1 MVIIAQRVTDAE
13 RLERIKRVFPDEKEA
28 QDILAYDKAVE
39 AGEKT
44 ESQSETAPVA
54 DNSVLVLRLTGS
66 LSERANDDVLASM
79 FGDRI
84 PKLGLATMTEAIR
97 QAKESDKVKGI
108 YIEAGAFAPDSYA
121 SLAAIRRELEEFRK
135 AGKWIVAYGDSYTQG
150 AYYLASVADKV
161 YLNPQGQ
168 VDWHGLGSEPV
179 FVKDLLAKLNVRM
192 QVAKVGTYKSATE
205 MFTGEKMSDADR
217 QQTTAYLT
225 GIWQNVVSA
234 VGKSRSLT
242 AQQLNAYADSLVS
255 LAAPQDYVRMR
266 MVDGLL
272 YTDQV
277 RQAVKKKMGLSPDDE
292 IPQVSMSDLLAAGPE
307 DKKGDEIA
315 IYYAVGDIVDGVVAM
330 PSRESVIDAQKV
342 CADLQDL
349 AKDKEVKAVVLRV
362 NSPGGS
368 AYASEQIWHQVMELK
383 KVKPVVVS
391 MGSYAASG
399 GYYISCPANWIVAEP
414 NTLTGSI
421 GIFGMFPDVSGLLRE
436 KLGLKFDEVKTN
448 KYALFGTRSRP
459 FTADELSH
467 LESYIDRGYK
477 LFRQRVAD
485 GRRLKVDQVDQVA
498 QGHVWLGQD
507 ALRVGLVDQLGG
519 VEVALRKAAQLA
531 KLTQWHSTAYPV
543 LPDYLSQLLDLPGAA
558 RGNYLDEQV
567 RQSLGAYYEP
577 FALIRDLQAQNP
589 LQARLPFEPNIH

>member
-1 MVIIAQRVTDAE
+1 MKDFFKNVLATAVGVLLVGFITGFFMVVSLVGMA
-13 RLERIKRVFPDEKEA
+13 L
-28 QDILAYDKAVE
+28 
-39 AGEKT
+39 
-44 ESQSETAPVA
+44 SQSETAPVA

-66 LSERANDDVLASM
+66 FSERANDDVLASL

-349 AKDKEVKAVVLRV
+349 AKDKDVKAVVLRV

-485 GRRLKVDQVDQVA
+485 GRRLKVDQVEQVA

-507 ALRVGLVDQLGG
+507 ALRIGLVDQLGG

-531 KLTQWHSTAYPV
+531 KLTQWHSSAYPV

-558 RGNYLDEQV
+558 RGNYLDEQM

-589 LQARLPFEPNIH
+589 VQARLPFEPNIH

>member
-1 MVIIAQRVTDAE
+1 MKDFFKNVLATAVGVLLVGFITGFFMVVSLVGMA
-13 RLERIKRVFPDEKEA
+13 L
-28 QDILAYDKAVE
+28 
-39 AGEKT
+39 
-44 ESQSETAPVA
+44 SQSETAPVA

-66 LSERANDDVLASM
+66 LSERANDDVLASL

-349 AKDKEVKAVVLRV
+349 AKDKDVKAVVLRV

-485 GRRLKVDQVDQVA
+485 GRRLKVDQVEQVA

-507 ALRVGLVDQLGG
+507 ALRIGLVDQLGG

-531 KLTQWHSTAYPV
+531 KLTLWHSSAYPV

-558 RGNYLDEQV
+558 RGIYLDEQM

-589 LQARLPFEPNIH
+589 VQARLPFEPNIH

>member
-1 MVIIAQRVTDAE
+1 MKDFFKNVLATAVGVLLVGFITGFFMVVSLVGMA
-13 RLERIKRVFPDEKEA
+13 L
-28 QDILAYDKAVE
+28 
-39 AGEKT
+39 
-44 ESQSETAPVA
+44 SQSETAPVA

-150 AYYLASVADKV
+150 AYYLASVADKI

-349 AKDKEVKAVVLRV
+349 AKDKDVKAVVLRV

-485 GRRLKVDQVDQVA
+485 GRRLRVDQVEQVA

-558 RGNYLDEQV
+558 RGNYLDEQM

>member
-1 MVIIAQRVTDAE
+1 MKDFFKNVLATAVGVLLVGFITGFFMVVSLVGMA
-13 RLERIKRVFPDEKEA
+13 L
-28 QDILAYDKAVE
+28 
-39 AGEKT
+39 
-44 ESQSETAPVA
+44 SQSETAPVA

-66 LSERANDDVLASM
+66 LSERANDDMLASL

-150 AYYLASVADKV
+150 AYYLASVADKI

-277 RQAVKKKMGLSPDDE
+277 RQAVKKKLGLSPDDE

-349 AKDKEVKAVVLRV
+349 AKDKDVKAVVLRV

-436 KLGLKFDEVKTN
+436 KLGMKFDEVKTN

-485 GRRLKVDQVDQVA
+485 GRRLKVDQVEQVA

-558 RGNYLDEQV
+558 RGNYLDEQM

>member
-1 MVIIAQRVTDAE
+1 MKDFFKNVLATAVGVLLVGFITGFFMVVSLVGMA
-13 RLERIKRVFPDEKEA
+13 L
-28 QDILAYDKAVE
+28 
-39 AGEKT
+39 
-44 ESQSETAPVA
+44 SQSETAPVA

-66 LSERANDDVLASM
+66 LSERANDDVLASL

-349 AKDKEVKAVVLRV
+349 AKDKDVKAVVLRV

-485 GRRLKVDQVDQVA
+485 GRRLKVDQVEQVA

-589 LQARLPFEPNIH
+589 LQARLPFEPNNH

>member
-1 MVIIAQRVTDAE
+1 MKDFFKNVLATAVGVLLVGFITGFFMVVSLVGMA
-13 RLERIKRVFPDEKEA
+13 L
-28 QDILAYDKAVE
+28 
-39 AGEKT
+39 
-44 ESQSETAPVA
+44 SQSETAPVA

-66 LSERANDDVLASM
+66 LSERANDDVLASL

-205 MFTGEKMSDADR
+205 MFTGENMSDADR

-349 AKDKEVKAVVLRV
+349 AKDKDVKAVVLRV

-485 GRRLKVDQVDQVA
+485 GRRLKVDQVEQVA

-507 ALRVGLVDQLGG
+507 ALRIGLVDQLGG

-531 KLTQWHSTAYPV
+531 KLTQWHSSAYPV

-558 RGNYLDEQV
+558 RGNYLDEQM

-589 LQARLPFEPNIH
+589 VQARLPFEPNIH

>member
-1 MVIIAQRVTDAE
+1 MKDFFKNVLATAVGVLLVGFITGFFMVVSLVGMA
-13 RLERIKRVFPDEKEA
+13 L
-28 QDILAYDKAVE
+28 
-39 AGEKT
+39 
-44 ESQSETAPVA
+44 SQSETAPVA

-66 LSERANDDVLASM
+66 LSERANDDMLASM

-135 AGKWIVAYGDSYTQG
+135 AGKWIIAYGDSYTQG

-315 IYYAVGDIVDGVVAM
+315 VYYAVGDIVDGVVAM

-349 AKDKEVKAVVLRV
+349 AKDKDVKAVVLRV

-485 GRRLKVDQVDQVA
+485 GRRLKVDQVEQVA

-507 ALRVGLVDQLGG
+507 ALKIGLVDQLGG

-531 KLTQWHSTAYPV
+531 KLTQWHSSAYPV

-558 RGNYLDEQV
+558 RGNYLDEQM

>member
-1 MVIIAQRVTDAE
+1 MKDFFKNVLATAVGVLLVGFITGFFMVVSLVGMA
-13 RLERIKRVFPDEKEA
+13 L
-28 QDILAYDKAVE
+28 
-39 AGEKT
+39 
-44 ESQSETAPVA
+44 SQSETAPVA

-66 LSERANDDVLASM
+66 LSERANDDVLASL

-108 YIEAGAFAPDSYA
+108 YIEAGALAPDSYA

-135 AGKWIVAYGDSYTQG
+135 AGKWIIAYGDSYTQG

-277 RQAVKKKMGLSPDDE
+277 RQAVKKKLGLSPDDE

-349 AKDKEVKAVVLRV
+349 AKDKDVKAVVLRV

-485 GRRLKVDQVDQVA
+485 GRRLKVDQVEQVA

-558 RGNYLDEQV
+558 RGNYLDEQM

>member
-1 MVIIAQRVTDAE
+1 MKDFFKNVLATAVGVLLVGFITGFFMVVSLVGMA
-13 RLERIKRVFPDEKEA
+13 L
-28 QDILAYDKAVE
+28 
-39 AGEKT
+39 
-44 ESQSETAPVA
+44 SQSETAPVA

-66 LSERANDDVLASM
+66 LSERANDDVLASL

-349 AKDKEVKAVVLRV
+349 AKDKDVKAVVLRV

-485 GRRLKVDQVDQVA
+485 GRRLKVDQVEQVA
-498 QGHVWLGQD
+498 QGHVCLGQD
-507 ALRVGLVDQLGG
+507 ALRIGLVDQLGG

-531 KLTQWHSTAYPV
+531 KLTQWHSSAYPV

-558 RGNYLDEQV
+558 RGNYLDEQM

-589 LQARLPFEPNIH
+589 VQARLPFEPNIH

>member
-1 MVIIAQRVTDAE
+1 MKDFFKNVLATAVGVLLVGFITGFFMVVSLVGMA
-13 RLERIKRVFPDEKEA
+13 L
-28 QDILAYDKAVE
+28 
-39 AGEKT
+39 
-44 ESQSETAPVA
+44 SQSETAPVA

-66 LSERANDDVLASM
+66 LSERANDDVLASL

-108 YIEAGAFAPDSYA
+108 YIEAGAFSPDSYA

-135 AGKWIVAYGDSYTQG
+135 AGKWIIAYGDSYTQG

-277 RQAVKKKMGLSPDDE
+277 RQAVKKKLGLSPDDE

-315 IYYAVGDIVDGVVAM
+315 VYYAVGDIVDGVVAM

-349 AKDKEVKAVVLRV
+349 AKDKDVKAVVLRV

-485 GRRLKVDQVDQVA
+485 GRRLKVDQVEQVA

-507 ALRVGLVDQLGG
+507 ALRIGLVDQLGG

-531 KLTQWHSTAYPV
+531 KLTQWHSSAYPV

-558 RGNYLDEQV
+558 RGNYLDEQM

-589 LQARLPFEPNIH
+589 VQARLPFEPNIH

>member
-1 MVIIAQRVTDAE
+1 MKDFFKNVLATAVGVLLVGFITGFFMVVSLVGMA
-13 RLERIKRVFPDEKEA
+13 L
-28 QDILAYDKAVE
+28 
-39 AGEKT
+39 
-44 ESQSETAPVA
+44 SQSETAPVA

-66 LSERANDDVLASM
+66 LSERANDDMLASL

-135 AGKWIVAYGDSYTQG
+135 AGKWIIAYGDSYTQG

-349 AKDKEVKAVVLRV
+349 AKDKDVKAVVLRV

-485 GRRLKVDQVDQVA
+485 GRRLKVDQVEQVA

-507 ALRVGLVDQLGG
+507 ALRIGLVDQLGG

-531 KLTQWHSTAYPV
+531 KLTQWHSSAYPV

-558 RGNYLDEQV
+558 RGNYLDEQM

-589 LQARLPFEPNIH
+589 VQARLPFEPNIH

>member
-1 MVIIAQRVTDAE
+1 MKDFFKNVLATAVGVLLVGFITGFFMVVSLVGMA
-13 RLERIKRVFPDEKEA
+13 L
-28 QDILAYDKAVE
+28 
-39 AGEKT
+39 
-44 ESQSETAPVA
+44 SQSETAPVA

-66 LSERANDDVLASM
+66 LSERANDDMLASM

-150 AYYLASVADKV
+150 AYYLASVADKI

-349 AKDKEVKAVVLRV
+349 AKDKDVKAVVLRV

-485 GRRLKVDQVDQVA
+485 GRRLKVDQVEQVA

>member
-1 MVIIAQRVTDAE
+1 MKDFFKNVLATAVGVLLVGFITGFFMVVSLVGMA
-13 RLERIKRVFPDEKEA
+13 L
-28 QDILAYDKAVE
+28 
-39 AGEKT
+39 
-44 ESQSETAPVA
+44 SQSETAPVA

-66 LSERANDDVLASM
+66 LSERANDDMLASM

-150 AYYLASVADKV
+150 AYYLASVADKI

-349 AKDKEVKAVVLRV
+349 AKDKDVKAVVLRV

-485 GRRLKVDQVDQVA
+485 GRRLKVDQVEQVA

-507 ALRVGLVDQLGG
+507 ALKIGLVDQLGG

-531 KLTQWHSTAYPV
+531 KLTQWHSSAYPV

-558 RGNYLDEQV
+558 RGNYLDEQM

>member
-1 MVIIAQRVTDAE
+1 MKDFFKNVLATAVGVLLVGFITGFFMVVSLVGMA
-13 RLERIKRVFPDEKEA
+13 L
-28 QDILAYDKAVE
+28 
-39 AGEKT
+39 
-44 ESQSETAPVA
+44 SQSETAPVA

-66 LSERANDDVLASM
+66 LSERANDDVLASL

-135 AGKWIVAYGDSYTQG
+135 AGKWIIAYGDSYTQG

-277 RQAVKKKMGLSPDDE
+277 RQTVKKKLGLSPDDE

-349 AKDKEVKAVVLRV
+349 AKDKDVKAVVLRV

-485 GRRLKVDQVDQVA
+485 GRRLKVEQVEQVA

-507 ALRVGLVDQLGG
+507 ALKIGLVDQLGG

-531 KLTQWHSTAYPV
+531 KLTQWYSAAYPV

-558 RGNYLDEQV
+558 RGNYLDEQM

>member
-1 MVIIAQRVTDAE
+1 MKDFFKNVLATAVGVLLVGFITGFFMVVSLVGMA
-13 RLERIKRVFPDEKEA
+13 L
-28 QDILAYDKAVE
+28 
-39 AGEKT
+39 
-44 ESQSETAPVA
+44 SQSETAPVA

-66 LSERANDDVLASM
+66 LSERANDDVLASL

-97 QAKESDKVKGI
+97 QGKESDKVKGI

-349 AKDKEVKAVVLRV
+349 AKDKDVKAVVLRV

-485 GRRLKVDQVDQVA
+485 GRRLKVDQVEQVA

-507 ALRVGLVDQLGG
+507 ALRIGLVDQLGG

-531 KLTQWHSTAYPV
+531 KLTQWHSSAYPV

-558 RGNYLDEQV
+558 RGNYLDEQM

-589 LQARLPFEPNIH
+589 VQARLPFEPNIH

>member
-1 MVIIAQRVTDAE
+1 MKDFFKNVLATAVGVLLVGFITGFFMVVSLVGMA
-13 RLERIKRVFPDEKEA
+13 L
-28 QDILAYDKAVE
+28 
-39 AGEKT
+39 
-44 ESQSETAPVA
+44 SQSETAPVA

-349 AKDKEVKAVVLRV
+349 AKDKDVKAVVLRV

-485 GRRLKVDQVDQVA
+485 GRRLKVDQVEQVA

>member
-1 MVIIAQRVTDAE
+1 MKDFFKNVLATAVGVLLVGFITGFFMVVSLVGMA
-13 RLERIKRVFPDEKEA
+13 L
-28 QDILAYDKAVE
+28 
-39 AGEKT
+39 
-44 ESQSETAPVA
+44 SQSETAPVA

-66 LSERANDDVLASM
+66 LSERANDDVLASL

-135 AGKWIVAYGDSYTQG
+135 AGKWIIAYGDSYTQG
-150 AYYLASVADKV
+150 AYYLASVADKI

-349 AKDKEVKAVVLRV
+349 AKDKDVKAVVLRV

-421 GIFGMFPDVSGLLRE
+421 GVFGMFPDVSGLLRE

-485 GRRLKVDQVDQVA
+485 GRRLKVDQVEQVA

-507 ALRVGLVDQLGG
+507 ALRIGLVDQLGG

-531 KLTQWHSTAYPV
+531 KLTQWHSSAYPV

-558 RGNYLDEQV
+558 RGNYLDEQM

-589 LQARLPFEPNIH
+589 VQARLPFEPNIH

>member
-1 MVIIAQRVTDAE
+1 MKDFFKNVLATAVGVLLVGFITGFFMVVSLVGMA
-13 RLERIKRVFPDEKEA
+13 L
-28 QDILAYDKAVE
+28 
-39 AGEKT
+39 
-44 ESQSETAPVA
+44 SQSETAPVA

-84 PKLGLATMTEAIR
+84 PKLGLATMTEVIR

-349 AKDKEVKAVVLRV
+349 AKDKDVKAVVLRV

-485 GRRLKVDQVDQVA
+485 GRRLKVDQVEQVA

>member
-1 MVIIAQRVTDAE
+1 MKDFFKNVLATAVGVLLVGFFTGFFMVVSLVGMA
-13 RLERIKRVFPDEKEA
+13 L
-28 QDILAYDKAVE
+28 
-39 AGEKT
+39 
-44 ESQSETAPVA
+44 SQSETAPVA

-66 LSERANDDVLASM
+66 LSERANDDVLASL

-135 AGKWIVAYGDSYTQG
+135 AGKWIIAYGDSYTQG

-349 AKDKEVKAVVLRV
+349 AKDKDVKAVVLRV

-485 GRRLKVDQVDQVA
+485 GRRLKVDQVEQVA

-507 ALRVGLVDQLGG
+507 ALRIGLVDQLGG

-558 RGNYLDEQV
+558 RGNYLDEQM

>member
-1 MVIIAQRVTDAE
+1 MKDFFKNVLATAVGVLLVGFITGFFMVVSLVGMA
-13 RLERIKRVFPDEKEA
+13 L
-28 QDILAYDKAVE
+28 
-39 AGEKT
+39 
-44 ESQSETAPVA
+44 SQSETAPVA

-66 LSERANDDVLASM
+66 LSERANDDMLASL

-150 AYYLASVADKV
+150 AYYLASVADKI

-277 RQAVKKKMGLSPDDE
+277 RQAVKKKLGLSPDDE

-349 AKDKEVKAVVLRV
+349 AKDKDVKAVVLRV

-485 GRRLKVDQVDQVA
+485 GRRLKVDQVEQVA

-558 RGNYLDEQV
+558 RGNYLDEQM

>member
-1 MVIIAQRVTDAE
+1 MKDFFKNVLATAVGVLLVGFITGFFMVVSLVGMA
-13 RLERIKRVFPDEKEA
+13 L
-28 QDILAYDKAVE
+28 
-39 AGEKT
+39 
-44 ESQSETAPVA
+44 SQSETAPVA

-66 LSERANDDVLASM
+66 LSERANDDMLASL

-205 MFTGEKMSDADR
+205 MFTGEKMSDVDR

-349 AKDKEVKAVVLRV
+349 AKDKDVKAVVLRV

-485 GRRLKVDQVDQVA
+485 GRRLKVDQVEQVA

-507 ALRVGLVDQLGG
+507 ALRIGLVDQLGG

-531 KLTQWHSTAYPV
+531 KLTQWHSSAYPV

-558 RGNYLDEQV
+558 RGNYLDEQMQ
-567 RQSLGAYYEP
+567 QSLGAYYEP
-577 FALIRDLQAQNP
+577 FALIRDLQMQNP
-589 LQARLPFEPNIH
+589 VQARLPFEPNIH

>member
-1 MVIIAQRVTDAE
+1 MKDFFKNVLATAVGVLLVGFITGFFMVVSLVGMA
-13 RLERIKRVFPDEKEA
+13 L
-28 QDILAYDKAVE
+28 
-39 AGEKT
+39 
-44 ESQSETAPVA
+44 SQSETAPVA

-66 LSERANDDVLASM
+66 LSERANDDVLASL

-135 AGKWIVAYGDSYTQG
+135 AGKWIVAYGDFYTQG

-349 AKDKEVKAVVLRV
+349 AKDKDVKAVVLRV

-485 GRRLKVDQVDQVA
+485 GRRLKVDQVEQVA

-507 ALRVGLVDQLGG
+507 ALRIGLVDQLGG

-531 KLTQWHSTAYPV
+531 KLMQWHSSAYPV

-558 RGNYLDEQV
+558 RGNYLDEQM

-589 LQARLPFEPNIH
+589 VQARLPFEPNIH

>member
-1 MVIIAQRVTDAE
+1 MKDFFKNVLATAVGVLLVGFITGFFMVVSLVGMA
-13 RLERIKRVFPDEKEA
+13 L
-28 QDILAYDKAVE
+28 
-39 AGEKT
+39 
-44 ESQSETAPVA
+44 SQSETAPVA

-66 LSERANDDVLASM
+66 LSERANDDVLASL

-277 RQAVKKKMGLSPDDE
+277 RQAVKKKLGLSPDDE

-349 AKDKEVKAVVLRV
+349 AKDKDVKAVVLRV

-485 GRRLKVDQVDQVA
+485 GRRLKVDQVEQVA

-507 ALRVGLVDQLGG
+507 ALRIGLVDQLGG

-531 KLTQWHSTAYPV
+531 KLTQWHSSAYPV
-543 LPDYLSQLLDLPGAA
+543 LPDYLSQLLDLPGTA
-558 RGNYLDEQV
+558 RGNYLDEQM

>member
-1 MVIIAQRVTDAE
+1 MKDFFKNVLATAVGVLLVGFITGFFMVVSLVGMA
-13 RLERIKRVFPDEKEA
+13 L
-28 QDILAYDKAVE
+28 
-39 AGEKT
+39 
-44 ESQSETAPVA
+44 SQSETAPVA

-66 LSERANDDVLASM
+66 LSERANDDVLASL

-255 LAAPQDYVRMR
+255 LAAPRDYVRMR

-277 RQAVKKKMGLSPDDE
+277 RQAVKKKLGLSPDDE

-349 AKDKEVKAVVLRV
+349 AKDKDVKAVVLRV

-485 GRRLKVDQVDQVA
+485 GRRLKVDQVEQVA

-507 ALRVGLVDQLGG
+507 ALRIGLVDQLGG

-531 KLTQWHSTAYPV
+531 KLTQWHSSAYPV

-558 RGNYLDEQV
+558 RGNYLDEQM

-589 LQARLPFEPNIH
+589 VQARLPFEPNIH

>member
-1 MVIIAQRVTDAE
+1 MKDFFKNVLATAVGVLLVGFITGFFMVVSLVGMA
-13 RLERIKRVFPDEKEA
+13 L
-28 QDILAYDKAVE
+28 
-39 AGEKT
+39 
-44 ESQSETAPVA
+44 SQSETAPVA

-66 LSERANDDVLASM
+66 LSERANDDVLASL

-108 YIEAGAFAPDSYA
+108 YIEAGAFSPDSYA

-135 AGKWIVAYGDSYTQG
+135 AGKWIIAYGDSYTQG

-315 IYYAVGDIVDGVVAM
+315 VYYAVGDIVDGVVAM

-349 AKDKEVKAVVLRV
+349 AKDKDVKAVVLRV

-485 GRRLKVDQVDQVA
+485 GRRLKVDQVEQVA

-507 ALRVGLVDQLGG
+507 ALRIGLVDQLGG

-531 KLTQWHSTAYPV
+531 KLTQWHSSAYPV

-558 RGNYLDEQV
+558 RGNYLDEQM

>member
-1 MVIIAQRVTDAE
+1 MKDFFKNVLATAVGVLLVGFITGFFMVVSLVGMA
-13 RLERIKRVFPDEKEA
+13 L
-28 QDILAYDKAVE
+28 
-39 AGEKT
+39 
-44 ESQSETAPVA
+44 SQSETAPVA

-66 LSERANDDVLASM
+66 LSERANDDMLASL

-150 AYYLASVADKV
+150 AYYLASVADKI

-277 RQAVKKKMGLSPDDE
+277 RQAVKKELGLSPDDE

-315 IYYAVGDIVDGVVAM
+315 VYYAVGDIVDGVVAM

-349 AKDKEVKAVVLRV
+349 AKDKDVKAVVLRV

-436 KLGLKFDEVKTN
+436 KLGLKFDEVKIN

-485 GRRLKVDQVDQVA
+485 GRRLKVDQVEQVA

-507 ALRVGLVDQLGG
+507 ALKIGLVDQLGG

-531 KLTQWHSTAYPV
+531 KLTQWHSSAYPV

-558 RGNYLDEQV
+558 RGNYLDEQM

>member
-1 MVIIAQRVTDAE
+1 MKDFFKNVLATAVGVLLVGFITGFFMVVSLVGMA
-13 RLERIKRVFPDEKEA
+13 L
-28 QDILAYDKAVE
+28 
-39 AGEKT
+39 
-44 ESQSETAPVA
+44 SQSETAPVA

-66 LSERANDDVLASM
+66 LSERANDDVLASL

-121 SLAAIRRELEEFRK
+121 TLAAIRRELEEFRK
-135 AGKWIVAYGDSYTQG
+135 AGKWIIAYGDSYTQG

-349 AKDKEVKAVVLRV
+349 AKDKDVKAVVLRV

-485 GRRLKVDQVDQVA
+485 GRRLKVDQVEQVA

>member
-1 MVIIAQRVTDAE
+1 MKDFFKNVLATAVGVLLVGFITGFFMVVSLVGMA
-13 RLERIKRVFPDEKEA
+13 L
-28 QDILAYDKAVE
+28 
-39 AGEKT
+39 
-44 ESQSETAPVA
+44 SQSETAPVA

-66 LSERANDDVLASM
+66 LSERANDDVLASL

-161 YLNPQGQ
+161 YLNPRGQ

-349 AKDKEVKAVVLRV
+349 AKDKDVKAVVLRV

-485 GRRLKVDQVDQVA
+485 GRRLKVDQVEQVA

-507 ALRVGLVDQLGG
+507 ALRIGLVDQLGG

-531 KLTQWHSTAYPV
+531 KLTQWHSSAYPV

-558 RGNYLDEQV
+558 RGNYLDEQM

-589 LQARLPFEPNIH
+589 VQARLPFEPNIH

>member
-1 MVIIAQRVTDAE
+1 MKDFFKNVLATAVGVLLVGFITGFFMVVSLVGMA
-13 RLERIKRVFPDEKEA
+13 L
-28 QDILAYDKAVE
+28 
-39 AGEKT
+39 
-44 ESQSETAPVA
+44 SQSETAPVA

-66 LSERANDDVLASM
+66 LSERANDDMLASL

-150 AYYLASVADKV
+150 AYYLASVADKI

-277 RQAVKKKMGLSPDDE
+277 RQAVKKKLGLSPDDE

-315 IYYAVGDIVDGVVAM
+315 VYYAVGDIVDGVAAM

-349 AKDKEVKAVVLRV
+349 AKDKDVKAVVLRV

-485 GRRLKVDQVDQVA
+485 GRRLKVDQVEQVA

-507 ALRVGLVDQLGG
+507 ALRIGLVDQLGG

-531 KLTQWHSTAYPV
+531 KLTQWHSSAYPV

-558 RGNYLDEQV
+558 RGNYLDEQM

>member
-1 MVIIAQRVTDAE
+1 MKDFFKNVLATAVGVLLVGFITGFFMVVSLVGMA
-13 RLERIKRVFPDEKEA
+13 L
-28 QDILAYDKAVE
+28 
-39 AGEKT
+39 
-44 ESQSETAPVA
+44 SQSETAPVA

-349 AKDKEVKAVVLRV
+349 AKDKDVKAVVLRV

-485 GRRLKVDQVDQVA
+485 GRRLKVDQVEQVA

-507 ALRVGLVDQLGG
+507 ALRIGLVDQLGG

-531 KLTQWHSTAYPV
+531 KLTQWHSSAYPV

-558 RGNYLDEQV
+558 RGNYLDEQM

-589 LQARLPFEPNIH
+589 VQARLPFEPNIH

>member
-1 MVIIAQRVTDAE
+1 MKDFFKNVLATAVGVLLVGFITGFFMVVSLVGMA
-13 RLERIKRVFPDEKEA
+13 L
-28 QDILAYDKAVE
+28 
-39 AGEKT
+39 
-44 ESQSETAPVA
+44 SQSETAPVA

-66 LSERANDDVLASM
+66 LSERANDDVLASL

-272 YTDQV
+272 YTEQV

-315 IYYAVGDIVDGVVAM
+315 VYYAVGDIVDGVVAM

-349 AKDKEVKAVVLRV
+349 AKDKDVKAVVLRV

-485 GRRLKVDQVDQVA
+485 GRRLKVDQVEQVA

-558 RGNYLDEQV
+558 RGNYLDEQM

-589 LQARLPFEPNIH
+589 VQARLPFEPNIH

>member
-1 MVIIAQRVTDAE
+1 MKDFFKNVLATAVGVLLVGFITGFFMVVSLVGMA
-13 RLERIKRVFPDEKEA
+13 L
-28 QDILAYDKAVE
+28 
-39 AGEKT
+39 
-44 ESQSETAPVA
+44 SQSETAPVA

-135 AGKWIVAYGDSYTQG
+135 AGKWIIAYGDSYTQG

-315 IYYAVGDIVDGVVAM
+315 VYYAVGDIVDGVVAM

-349 AKDKEVKAVVLRV
+349 AKDKDVKAVVLRV

-485 GRRLKVDQVDQVA
+485 GRRLKVDQVEQVA

-558 RGNYLDEQV
+558 RGNYLDEQM

>member
-1 MVIIAQRVTDAE
+1 MKDFFKNVLATAVGVLLVGFITGFFMVVSLVGMA
-13 RLERIKRVFPDEKEA
+13 L
-28 QDILAYDKAVE
+28 
-39 AGEKT
+39 
-44 ESQSETAPVA
+44 SQSETAPVA

-168 VDWHGLGSEPV
+168 VDWHGLGSESV

-277 RQAVKKKMGLSPDDE
+277 RQAVKKKLGLSPDDE

-349 AKDKEVKAVVLRV
+349 AKDKDVKAVVLRV

-485 GRRLKVDQVDQVA
+485 GRRLKVDQVEQVA

-507 ALRVGLVDQLGG
+507 ALRIGLVDQLGG

-531 KLTQWHSTAYPV
+531 KLTQWHSSAYPV
-543 LPDYLSQLLDLPGAA
+543 LSDYLSQLLDLPGAA
-558 RGNYLDEQV
+558 RGNYLDEQM

>member
-1 MVIIAQRVTDAE
+1 MKDFFKNVLATAVGVLLVGFITGFFMVVSLVGMA
-13 RLERIKRVFPDEKEA
+13 L
-28 QDILAYDKAVE
+28 
-39 AGEKT
+39 
-44 ESQSETAPVA
+44 SQSETAPVA

-66 LSERANDDVLASM
+66 LSERANDDVLASL

-349 AKDKEVKAVVLRV
+349 AKDKDVKAVVLRV

-448 KYALFGTRSRP
+448 KYALFGMRSRP

-485 GRRLKVDQVDQVA
+485 GRRLKVDQVEQVA

-507 ALRVGLVDQLGG
+507 ALRIGLVDQLGG

-531 KLTQWHSTAYPV
+531 KLTQWHSSAYPV

-558 RGNYLDEQV
+558 RGNYLDEQM

-589 LQARLPFEPNIH
+589 VQARLPFEPNIH

>member
-1 MVIIAQRVTDAE
+1 MKDFFKNVLATAVGVLLVGFITGFFMVVSLVGMA
-13 RLERIKRVFPDEKEA
+13 L
-28 QDILAYDKAVE
+28 
-39 AGEKT
+39 
-44 ESQSETAPVA
+44 SQSETAPVA

-66 LSERANDDVLASM
+66 LSERANDDVLASL

-121 SLAAIRRELEEFRK
+121 SLAAIRRELKEFRK

-349 AKDKEVKAVVLRV
+349 AKDKDVKAVVLRV

-485 GRRLKVDQVDQVA
+485 GRRLKVDQVEQVA

-507 ALRVGLVDQLGG
+507 ALKIGLVDQLGG

-558 RGNYLDEQV
+558 RGNYLDEQM

-589 LQARLPFEPNIH
+589 VQARLPFEPNIH